1 MRRAVKG
8 GFRSWLDRFECLEG
22 NEATARELR
31 AMLPGMLVEQVA
43 AVFLELVNVFVSGF
57 FSTAAMAGV
66 GQINTVNSVLMNLF
80 QAFAI
85 GGTAIVS
92 QHAGAARRGEAAR
105 NAFSALTLGL
115 TVSVVITA
123 LIFSLRGEFVMLL
136 FGDAEAEV
144 IASSNVYFGFT
155 ALAPPLWFIY
165 FQCCGFMRA
174 TGDTKRPMYVSIVLN
189 VSSLALN
196 LALTFALDMGVT
208 GTALSYLLSLAI
220 AAALSLAMVLRR
232 GFELRP
238 KRCGAGELAANIR
251 AITAISV
258 PSSAENLMFN
268 GSRIVLQSFLA
279 GMGAAM
285 ISGNSVFNSVNG
297 IFNVPVMA
305 LYYLTIPIVGRC
317 AGEGDCERVSRALKF
332 MVRKNLVWSV
342 PVALCHLL
350 LGIPFSL
357 IFSRD
362 WEVVVVAAGMLAI
375 YSPFALMQDG
385 SFILPNGFK
394 AVGDAKFAMVV
405 SSCTAWIVRV
415 LGTWILGVRLGWGAY
430 AIALTQGVDTAIRSA
445 LYHARFRRGTWLK
458 YMFPEKK

>member
-1 MRRAVKG
+1 MRRGVKG
-8 GFRSWLDRFECLEG
+8 KFKSWLDRAERIEG
-22 NEATARELR
+22 NELTARELR
-31 AMLPGMLVEQVA
+31 AMLPGMLIEQVA

-92 QHAGAARRGEAAR
+92 QHAGAARRGDAAR
-105 NAFSALTLGL
+105 NAFSALALGL
-115 TVSVVITA
+115 AVSVAITA
-123 LIFSLRGEFVMLL
+123 LIFALRGELVWLL

-144 IASSNVYFGFT
+144 IASSNLYFGFT
-155 ALAPPLWFIY
+155 ALAPPLWFVY

-174 TGDTKRPMYVSIVLN
+174 AGDTKRPMLVSIALN

-196 LALTFALDMGVT
+196 LVLTFALGLGVT
-208 GTALSYLLSLAI
+208 GTALSYLLSVAL
-220 AAALSLAMVLRR
+220 AAALSLGMVLRR

-238 KRCGAGELAANIR
+238 SRGAGGSMAEDMRRIA
-251 AITAISV
+251 AISL
-258 PSSAENLMFN
+258 PGSAENLMFN

-305 LYYLTIPIVGRC
+305 LYYLTIPIIGRR
-317 AGEGDCERVSRALKF
+317 AGDGGRGAVSGALEF
-332 MVRKNLVWSV
+332 MARRSLVWSV
-342 PVALCHLL
+342 PVALCHAL
-350 LGIPFSL
+350 LGVPFSL

-362 WEVVVVAAGMLAI
+362 WGVVAVGAGMLLI
-375 YSPFALMQDG
+375 YAPFALLQYG

-394 AVGDAKFAMVV
+394 AVGDARFAMVI
-405 SSCTAWIVRV
+405 SSLTAWGVRV
-415 LGTWILGVRLGWGAY
+415 LGTYLLGVRLGWGAY
-430 AIALTQGVDTAIRSA
+430 AIALTQGLDTAIRA
-445 LYHARFRRGTWLK
+445 AVYHARFRRGTWLR
-458 YMFPEKK
+458 YMFPEEG

>member
-123 LIFSLRGEFVMLL
+123 LIFALRGEFVMLL

-174 TGDTKRPMYVSIVLN
+174 AGDTKRPMYVSIVLN

-208 GTALSYLLSLAI
+208 GTALSYR
-220 AAALSLAMVLRR
+220 AARKTSCSTA
-232 GFELRP
+232 
-238 KRCGAGELAANIR
+238 AGLCCR
-251 AITAISV
+251 A
-258 PSSAENLMFN
+258 
-268 GSRIVLQSFLA
+268 
-279 GMGAAM
+279 
-285 ISGNSVFNSVNG
+285 
-297 IFNVPVMA
+297 
-305 LYYLTIPIVGRC
+305 
-317 AGEGDCERVSRALKF
+317 
-332 MVRKNLVWSV
+332 
-342 PVALCHLL
+342 
-350 LGIPFSL
+350 
-357 IFSRD
+357 FSRV
-362 WEVVVVAAGMLAI
+362 WA
-375 YSPFALMQDG
+375 Q
-385 SFILPNGFK
+385 
-394 AVGDAKFAMVV
+394 
-405 SSCTAWIVRV
+405 
-415 LGTWILGVRLGWGAY
+415 
-430 AIALTQGVDTAIRSA
+430 Q
-445 LYHARFRRGTWLK
+445 
-458 YMFPEKK
+458 

>member
-1 MRRAVKG
+1 MKG
-8 GFRSWLDRFECLEG
+8 KFKSWLYRVECLEG
-22 NEATARELR
+22 NEDTARELR

-92 QHAGAARRGEAAR
+92 RHAGAARRKDAAES
-105 NAFSALTLGL
+105 AFSALLLGV
-115 TVSVVITA
+115 TVSIALTI
-123 LIFSLRGEFVMLL
+123 LIFALRGEFVLLL
-136 FGDAEAEV
+136 FGDAEADV
-144 IASSNVYFGFT
+144 IASSNIYFGFT
-155 ALAPPLWFIY
+155 ALAPPLWFVY

-174 TGDTKRPMYVSIVLN
+174 AGDTKRPMYVSVALNASSLVLN
-189 VSSLALN
+189 LV
-196 LALTFALDMGVT
+196 LTFTLDLGIT
-208 GTALSYLLSLAI
+208 GTALSYLLSVAI
-220 AAALSLAMVLRR
+220 AAAASLAMVLRR

-238 KRCGAGELAANIR
+238 SRCGAAAVSSNVR
-251 AITAISV
+251 AIASISI

-317 AGEGDCERVSRALKF
+317 AGEGSRDRVSHALKF
-332 MVRKNLVWSV
+332 MARKNLVWSG

-362 WEVVVVAAGMLAI
+362 WDVVAVAAGMLAI

-405 SSCTAWIVRV
+405 SSMTAWLVRV
-415 LGTWILGVRLGWGAY
+415 LGTWLLGVKLGWGAY
-430 AIALTQGVDTAIRSA
+430 AIALTQGIDTCIRSA

-458 YMFPEKK
+458 YMFPEK

>member
-1 MRRAVKG
+1 MKG

-123 LIFSLRGEFVMLL
+123 LIFALRGEFVMLL

-174 TGDTKRPMYVSIVLN
+174 AGDTKRPMYVSIVLN

-317 AGEGDCERVSRALKF
+317 AGEGDLRARLTRAEVHGAQEPGVERAGRALPSAARHT
-332 MVRKNLVWSV
+332 VLADILARLGGRSRRGWYARSLL
-342 PVALCHLL
+342 ALCAHAGRQLHTAKRLQGGRRREVCHGRLVLHGLDSPRARHLDTRSQARM
-350 LGIPFSL
+350 G
-357 IFSRD
+357 
-362 WEVVVVAAGMLAI
+362 
-375 YSPFALMQDG
+375 
-385 SFILPNGFK
+385 
-394 AVGDAKFAMVV
+394 
-405 SSCTAWIVRV
+405 
-415 LGTWILGVRLGWGAY
+415 RLRNRAHPG
-430 AIALTQGVDTAIRSA
+430 R
-445 LYHARFRRGTWLK
+445 
-458 YMFPEKK
+458 

>member
-1 MRRAVKG
+1 MRAVKE
-8 GFRSWLDRFECLEG
+8 RMRAKLDEFECLRG
-22 NEATARELR
+22 NENTARELR
-31 AMLPGMLVEQVA
+31 AMLPGMLVEQIA

-92 QHAGAARRGEAAR
+92 RHAGAARRKNASES
-105 NAFSALTLGL
+105 AFSALALGIGVSVIL
-115 TVSVVITA
+115 TV
-123 LIFSLRGEFVMLL
+123 LIFALRGEFVMLL

-155 ALAPPLWFIY
+155 ALAPPLWFVY

-174 TGDTKRPMYVSIVLN
+174 AGDTKRPMYVSVVLN
-189 VSSLALN
+189 VSSLVLN
-196 LALTFALDMGVT
+196 LVLTFALDMGVT
-208 GTALSYLLSLAI
+208 GTALSYLLSVGI
-220 AAALSLAMVLRR
+220 AALLSLVMVMRR

-238 KRCGAGELAANIR
+238 ARCSARDFTANIG

-317 AGEGDCERVSRALKF
+317 AGEGDRERVNNALKF
-332 MVRKNLVWSV
+332 MARKNLVWSI
-342 PVALCHLL
+342 PVGLCHLL

-362 WEVVVVAAGMLAI
+362 WSVVVVAAGMLAI

-394 AVGDAKFAMVV
+394 AVGDAKYAMVV
-405 SSCTAWIVRV
+405 SSLTAWGIRV
-415 LGTWILGVRLGWGAY
+415 LGTWVLGVKLGWGAY
-430 AIALTQGVDTAIRSA
+430 AIALTQGIDTAVRSA
-445 LYHARFRRGTWLK
+445 LYHIRFNRGTWLK
-458 YMFPEKK
+458 YMFAEKD